1 MYIDV
6 VPNRKSPPAV
16 LLRQSRRDGGK
27 IVKTTLANL
36 SQCPPEAVAALRLAL
51 RGVAL
56 VPHEEVFAVERSIPH
71 GHVQAV
77 LGVMR
82 TVGMDALLAARPCRE
97 RALVLA
103 MIAQR
108 LLDPCSKL
116 ATTRV
121 WHTTTLAQ
129 ELGVADADANDL
141 YAALDWLQQRQGRI
155 EKKLAARHL
164 TDGAVVLFDVSSS
177 SYHGRTCPLAR
188 RGYNRDGDKLPSI
201 VYGLLTDGAGRPIAV
216 DVYPGNTGDPST
228 VPDQV
233 EKLRMRFRLQ
243 RVVLVGD
250 RGMLTHTQINAL
262 RGHPGVGWISALRF
276 PAIRALA
283 EHGAFQPSL
292 FDTPHL
298 AEITSDAYPGER
310 LVVCYNPALAADRA
324 RTRDELLAATEARLA
339 RIAAAVAR
347 RTKTPMTADEIGVKV
362 GKIINHYNVGKHFDV
377 TIEDA
382 RLRFERNDVSIARE
396 APLDGIYILRTSERA
411 DAVSAADVVR
421 TYKSLG
427 HVEQAFRCMKGID
440 LRVRPIRHRN
450 EGHVRAHIFLCMLA
464 YYVEHQ
470 LRAALSTVLFQDDD
484 LDAAR
489 WTRDPVARAE
499 PSESA
504 RAKKRTKT
512 TDDGWPVQSLR
523 TVLSAL
529 GTRCKNT
536 CRAATG
542 KNVLRFEQLTETSPF
557 QQHVFSLLGLTP

>member
-1 MYIDV
+1 M
-6 VPNRKSPPAV
+6 
-16 LLRQSRRDGGK
+16 
-27 IVKTTLANL
+27 
-36 SQCPPEAVAALRLAL
+36 
-51 RGVAL
+51 
-56 VPHEEVFAVERSIPH
+56 
-71 GHVQAV
+71 
-77 LGVMR
+77 
-82 TVGMDALLAARPCRE
+82 
-97 RALVLA
+97 
-103 MIAQR
+103 
-108 LLDPCSKL
+108 
-116 ATTRV
+116 
-121 WHTTTLAQ
+121 
-129 ELGVADADANDL
+129 
-141 YAALDWLQQRQGRI
+141 
-155 EKKLAARHL
+155 
-164 TDGAVVLFDVSSS
+164 
-177 SYHGRTCPLAR
+177 
-188 RGYNRDGDKLPSI
+188 
-201 VYGLLTDGAGRPIAV
+201 
-216 DVYPGNTGDPST
+216 
-228 VPDQV
+228 
-233 EKLRMRFRLQ
+233 
-243 RVVLVGD
+243 
-250 RGMLTHTQINAL
+250 
-262 RGHPGVGWISALRF
+262 GWISALRF

-362 GKIINHYNVGKHFDV
+362 GKIINHYTVGKHFDV

-382 RLRFERNDVSIARE
+382 RLRFERNDASIARE

-512 TDDGWPVQSLR
+512 NRRRLARAEPAHRAERPGDAVQKHLPRSHREERPTVRATDRNQSVPTARLQPARTHAMTDCTQEACRLKPVIMLTDKGLPCFGRWNFGLVGR
-523 TVLSAL
+523 TLSNPV
-529 GTRCKNT
+529 GSWI
-536 CRAATG
+536 AA
-542 KNVLRFEQLTETSPF
+542 
-557 QQHVFSLLGLTP
+557 